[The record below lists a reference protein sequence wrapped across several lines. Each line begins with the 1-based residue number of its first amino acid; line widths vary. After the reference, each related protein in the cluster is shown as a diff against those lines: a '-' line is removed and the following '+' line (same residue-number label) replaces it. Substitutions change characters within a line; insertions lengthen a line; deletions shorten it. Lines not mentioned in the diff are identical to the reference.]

1 MEKAGNRLLPLI
13 VVFALVPLGPLAI
26 DVYLPSI
33 PQMMDV
39 FGASDGDMRQT
50 ISIYILALG
59 VSQLLATNLRPIW
72 SSVFGCAWYVGLR
85 DGQYSCVIV
94 TEYGSTIYRE
104 RNAGHW
110 GFLYHDHRYGVGT
123 RQLPRK

>member
-59 VSQLLATNLRPIW
+59 
-72 SSVFGCAWYVGLR
+72 
-85 DGQYSCVIV
+85 
-94 TEYGSTIYRE
+94 
-104 RNAGHW
+104 
-110 GFLYHDHRYGVGT
+110 
-123 RQLPRK
+123 